1 MHDTVLYPFMVTKC
15 SNVCY
20 RYNDGRNIA
29 ADSLQY
35 IAEHMQPAS
44 VENAADFFKDSKLH
58 LIFIE
63 LGTTHK
69 SSVQTN
75 GVWPIKRF

>member
-1 MHDTVLYPFMVTKC
+1 
-15 SNVCY
+15 
-20 RYNDGRNIA
+20 
-29 ADSLQY
+29 
-35 IAEHMQPAS
+35 MQPAS

-69 SSVQTN
+69 STVQTN
-75 GVWPIKRF
+75 GVLAHIKVLVPMTHLCEFHDDISCILSI